1 MQIRLAQRAYRS
13 RKEASI
19 SAYKSRIEQL
29 ETTVEKMSTAVLGFS
44 DQLVQSGVLASY
56 SDLTAHLRDTVE
68 TCLNLAKDASPDG
81 EADIPDYSPHSE
93 ESLSEPEQKNPNPSL
108 FVGLMP
114 RPSENIFQGSPLD
127 YAGGQKPSSSL
138 MPYSVES
145 TEMSAVDLPAFIDR
159 LHVACLYQGY
169 LGLCD
174 PSISIER
181 LQRPFR
187 LLLNMMTREQLAAY
201 FEAAMQARISQKR
214 LEAWNQVPFFSLG
227 GAGTHY
233 PRSPARMH
241 GSGTPLHPLQRW
253 STVHDPLAQYP
264 TEVQEELEGEW
275 FDMHDLEGFLR
286 EQRVRLFACP
296 PSQSKEPASN
306 QMAVNV
312 GRLIQGTPLYPIA
325 TWCLGI
331 Y

>member
-114 RPSENIFQGSPLD
+114 RPSENIIHGSPLD

-138 MPYSVES
+138 MPYSIES

-296 PSQSKEPASN
+296 PSQSKEPASA

-312 GRLIQGTPLYPIA
+312 GRLIQGMPLYPIA
-325 TWCLGI
+325 IWCLGF